1 MAGFGT
7 NAAGAGN
14 MADDARSDAQSIASA
29 ARSGVNAAKR
39 TVNSAVKDTK
49 AVKKA
54 AGQIASGNYLGAAK
68 TALENPMTVIK
79 IVLVALFI
87 LSIPLMIVMFCAV
100 FVLELPGSIEESVQA
115 AVTESVDSI
124 TLGWEEFKAELS
136 NGIDDFFSILTTGKP
151 SDYSQAYR
159 DDVAAAQDVNFYGY
173 TGTSNTM
180 VAVLNKYF
188 RKAYTDYNDQALEK
202 ANKEVEKLKQKA
214 LDEGISEEHIY
225 TSVDPEMYEERNYMN
240 WTFYIMAGESYSS
253 RNKEGL
259 HFHVKDMVAAAK
271 DLEKSKIWKVTTK
284 SSYKTEEVV
293 NTWTE
298 EKEVIIEVKNLDGT
312 PKLDAAGNPVTN
324 KKTIKIPHEER
335 YTTATISVSYQYS
348 PSEGTRKYILD
359 YFKITDDKENDSDI
373 SDVDIFDT
381 QVAKMAE
388 IYNIKEALFGDNAD
402 LDYDPD
408 APASGMGSGSY
419 GMVISGTLKGLIT
432 QFYASHPADTLYDAP
447 AVIGGP
453 WSGWK
458 STITSSLGVIRGGI
472 AHNGTD
478 IAPGIVQR
486 QLIAPSQ
493 GIVVGIQDGFP
504 NGIKQYNGN
513 AQRGN
518 FVFVYYGEA
527 TGGGVFVLYQH
538 LTPGITWSVGDT
550 IPAGGVIGR
559 TGWSGLCYSSHPGG
573 TGEHLHLEQYF
584 GTSQVDPEKNMSS

>member
-1 MAGFGT
+1 MSIHDNKYWSRRVEELATQISPTDDTTFFGSDAYREYT
-7 NAAGAGN
+7 EDAAKN
-14 MADDARSDAQSIASA
+14 MVSGVCTYLRTLGYDITEKEEDARAANLMVGMSTNKNMTACTDGNFVTVGVCSD
-29 ARSGVNAAKR
+29 
-39 TVNSAVKDTK
+39 
-49 AVKKA
+49 
-54 AGQIASGNYLGAAK
+54 
-68 TALENPMTVIK
+68 
-79 IVLVALFI
+79 IVTYFD
-87 LSIPLMIVMFCAV
+87 SR
-100 FVLELPGSIEESVQA
+100 ELKHYAIQ
-115 AVTESVDSI
+115 
-124 TLGWEEFKAELS
+124 
-136 NGIDDFFSILTTGKP
+136 
-151 SDYSQAYR
+151 
-159 DDVAAAQDVNFYGY
+159 
-173 TGTSNTM
+173 
-180 VAVLNKYF
+180 
-188 RKAYTDYNDQALEK
+188 
-202 ANKEVEKLKQKA
+202 
-214 LDEGISEEHIY
+214 
-225 TSVDPEMYEERNYMN
+225 
-240 WTFYIMAGESYSS
+240 
-253 RNKEGL
+253 GL
-259 HFHVKDMVAAAK
+259 RVHEIGHVVAAAK
-271 DLEKSKIWKVTTK
+271 DLEKSKIWKVKTK

-348 PSEGTRKYILD
+348 PSEGARKYILD
-359 YFKITDDKENDSDI
+359 YFEITDDKENDSDI

-559 TGWSGLCYSSHPGG
+559 TGWSGLCYSSTGG
-573 TGEHLHLEQYF
+573 TGEHLHLEQYI
-584 GTSQVDPEKNMSS
+584 GTTQVNPEAYMSS